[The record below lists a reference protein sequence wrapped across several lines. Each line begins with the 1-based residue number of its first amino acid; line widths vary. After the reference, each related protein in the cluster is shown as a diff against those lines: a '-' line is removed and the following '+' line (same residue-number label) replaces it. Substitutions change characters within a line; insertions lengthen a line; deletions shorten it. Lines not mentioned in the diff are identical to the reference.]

1 MPDRVAVLGA
11 GGFIGRATRAALAR
25 AGCEAPGFDVA
36 PGEDLTG
43 RVDVTDLQS
52 VLSVLLEVR
61 PRAVINLA
69 YILGDDIEADPYRAT
84 RVNVLGMQHVFEACR
99 LLGIERCVYASSIA
113 VYGDQEPFGDRA
125 VREEDHGL
133 PTNLYGWQ
141 KQMNEALAT
150 VYRERYGLD
159 AIGLRISTVYGGDRR
174 TGLSAPINE
183 LVMAAARGAPVHCP
197 FRPDCD
203 SDLVHV
209 EDVAETLAAVAT
221 EPRLRHPVY
230 NTGGEFATIADL
242 VDLAR
247 ELRPDVHVT
256 LGDRR
261 MVHVSR
267 VDWSRLHG
275 ELRLERP
282 TLRDR
287 VRAAFE
293 GTAAA
298 R

>member
-1 MPDRVAVLGA
+1 MPETIAVLGA
-11 GGFIGRATRAALAR
+11 GGFIGRATRAVLERGGWA
-25 AGCEAPGFDVA
+25 APGFDVA
-36 PGEDLTG
+36 PAPDLTG

-52 VLSVLLEVR
+52 VLSVLAEAR
-61 PRAVINLA
+61 PRAVVNLA
-69 YILGDDIEADPYRAT
+69 YILGRDIEADPYRAT

-113 VYGDQEPFGDRA
+113 VYGDQGPFGDRA
-125 VREEDHGL
+125 VREEDHGH

-141 KQMNEALAT
+141 KQMNEAVAG
-150 VYRERYGLD
+150 VYRDRYGLD

-183 LVMAAARGAPVHCP
+183 LVLAAASGSAVHCP
-197 FRPDCD
+197 FRADCD

-221 EPRLRHPVY
+221 APRLAHPVY
-230 NTGGEFATIADL
+230 NTGGEFATIGDL
-242 VDLAR
+242 VELAR
-247 ELRPDVHVT
+247 ELHPDVRVT
-256 LGDRR
+256 LGDDR

-267 VDWSRLHG
+267 VDWSRLRA
-275 ELRLERP
+275 ELPLERP
-282 TLRDR
+282 SLRDR

-293 GTAAA
+293 GAAA
-298 R
+298 PR